1 MCDNGKEEEIIALE
15 DAEEC
20 LAEDLGRRSYEARY
34 PEAEKKHIALIKRVL
49 GSEIKID
56 SSLIMPLYYVD
67 LMTWA
72 MHQHIAEAGW
82 KVVRTEGYHSRMP
95 VYSDVDT
102 GCGAKQNLLK
112 KGVLI
117 LEKDGELLVV
127 TMDATPPESSM
138 LIVTGPERIKTTVE
152 GFTNEV
158 EKIAEERNF
167 YRGRKLD
174 FYGRIYF
181 LDISGKS
188 WDDLILDQDT
198 KDNIWANT
206 VGFIANR
213 NRLREFGI
221 PIKRG
226 VILVGEPGTGK
237 TLACKALLSAADGI
251 TCITTRA
258 DALES
263 PDYLHALYELAEDI
277 SPSIVFIEDIDLI
290 AQEREES
297 HYMSGSALL
306 TLLSVLDGVEE
317 RDGVVTIA
325 TTNAKETL
333 DKAIAKR
340 PSRFDR
346 IIHFPKPGLKQRV
359 DLISLLCR
367 TIPLDMNTQEYV
379 AKKTENF
386 TPAQIQEVVYSL
398 AIDYCNNTL
407 PQKPRC
413 RCLTFS
419 KQEVDSAISK
429 IDRDNKQQ
437 GIGFSLPIDGNMK
450 RCGANT
456 PASNERSE

>member
-1 MCDNGKEEEIIALE
+1 MGANGAEEENIIV
-15 DAEEC
+15 EEEENY
-20 LAEDLGRRSYEARY
+20 LDLDESVSRYEAKY
-34 PEAEKKHIALIKRVL
+34 IEGEKKHKALIKRVL
-49 GSEIKID
+49 GSEIKVD
-56 SSLIMPLYYVD
+56 STLIMPLYYAG
-67 LMTWA
+67 LMSWA
-72 MHQHIAEAGW
+72 MNCHITEAGW
-82 KVVRTEGYHSRMP
+82 KVIKTEGYHGAMP
-95 VYSDVDT
+95 NYSDVQT
-102 GCGAKQNLLK
+102 GCGVKQNLLA
-112 KGVLI
+112 KGVLV
-117 LEKDGELLVV
+117 LEKDGELLVA
-127 TMDATPPESSM
+127 TLDATPPSSAV
-138 LIVTGPERIKTTVE
+138 LIITGPERIKQAVE
-152 GFTNEV
+152 QFTDAV
-158 EKIAEERNF
+158 DSIAGKRNF

-181 LDISGKS
+181 LDVSGKS

-325 TTNAKETL
+325 TTNCKETL
-333 DKAIAKR
+333 DKAISRR

-367 TIPLDMNTQEYV
+367 TIPLDVNTQEYV

-419 KQEVDSAISK
+419 RQEVDSAISK

-437 GIGFSLPIDGNMK
+437 GIGFNLPIDGNMK
-450 RCGANT
+450 RCGVNT
-456 PASNERSE
+456 PTSNERSE